1 MKTRQ
6 QFHHLIDGI
15 KDEEKLEAYFDL
27 IQSLNNRTNGELWN
41 TLSKFEQEEL
51 LISYDESN
59 SPENLV
65 PHSLVKEQHGKWLK
79 K

>member
-6 QFHHLIDGI
+6 DFHNLIDDI
-15 KDEEKLEAYFDL
+15 KDESKLEAYFDL
-27 IQSLNNRTNGELWN
+27 IQSLNKNTQGELWN
-41 TLSKFEQEEL
+41 ALSKSEQEEL

-59 SPENLV
+59 SSENLV
-65 PHSLVKEQHGKWLK
+65 PHSLVKEQHSKWLK